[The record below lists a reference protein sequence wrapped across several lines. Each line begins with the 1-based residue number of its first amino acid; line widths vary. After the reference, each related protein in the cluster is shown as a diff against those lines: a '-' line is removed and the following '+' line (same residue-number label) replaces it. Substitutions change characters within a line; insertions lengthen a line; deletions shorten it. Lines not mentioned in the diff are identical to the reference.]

1 MIFEVHSNEKKYL
14 EKLGRALNYELS
26 SSLLLIVSY
35 LWPLLAVAAI
45 LFTPFMLFLLSRAG
59 KTGWLVTF
67 GIMVVLPFIAFL
79 IFGRHSG
86 YLGVLLLMPLCFFY
100 LYTFLLRLTVNDWVN
115 ELRAKEQYQLESE
128 LRKEEL
134 VQWQKTIENNIK

>member
-26 SSLLLIVSY
+26 SSLLLLVSY

-45 LFTPFMLFLLSRAG
+45 LFTPFMLFSLWRAG

-67 GIMVVLPFIAFL
+67 GIMVILPIIAFL

-86 YLGVLLLMPLCFFY
+86 YVGIALFIPLGFFY
-100 LYTFLLRLTVNDWVN
+100 LYTFLLRLSINDRVN
-115 ELRAKEQYQLESE
+115 ELRAKEKSQLESK

-134 VQWQKTIENNIK
+134 VQWQKTIDDKIK